1 MYAPNAQILNSNIS
15 FGWNILWNP
24 FWAWWPL
31 SQISFTIS
39 LNNSARPYGLTLI
52 VFFENIY
59 FLGFS
64 VWILYFSN
72 CTVFLGISFSS
83 LQCGYF
89 LILVLSFSFL
99 SYLSPHTSSFYSSGQ
114 HCFYSLDDS
123 ITLRWLYTSD
133 WLLLS
138 FWNPELQTWLHI
150 LIFNL
155 TVAMDIVI
163 KEALW
168 EFKLNIT

>member
-39 LNNSARPYGLTLI
+39 LNNSARPYGLTLT

-99 SYLSPHTSSFYSSGQ
+99 SYLSPHTSSFYSSGSIASILWMTQ
-114 HCFYSLDDS
+114 LPWDDS
-123 ITLRWLYTSD
+123 ILLIDFYSHSGIQNSKPDSTS
-133 WLLLS
+133 
-138 FWNPELQTWLHI
+138 
-150 LIFNL
+150 
-155 TVAMDIVI
+155 
-163 KEALW
+163 
-168 EFKLNIT
+168 